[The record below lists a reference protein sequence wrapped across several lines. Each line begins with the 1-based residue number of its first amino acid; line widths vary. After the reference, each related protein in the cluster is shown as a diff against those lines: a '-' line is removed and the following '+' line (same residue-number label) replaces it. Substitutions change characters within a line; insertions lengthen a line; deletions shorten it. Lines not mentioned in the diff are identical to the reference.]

1 MTACEGIRCMSAYI
15 IVTDSN
21 ADMMPDF
28 AAEQQILELELTYT
42 IDGSTY
48 RCNDPALS
56 RHAFYDMMRAG
67 KMPIT
72 AQVNVEEARTQLEE
86 QLKHGNDLLCI
97 MFSSALSGTYNSV
110 RVAAQELEAKY
121 PERRVV
127 VIDSLAASAGQGML
141 VARAVNYREQ
151 GLPLEEN
158 AARIH
163 EDILHQAHLFTVDD
177 LNHLHRG
184 GRVSAATALVGTMLG
199 IKPVLHVDDE
209 GRLIPTG
216 KVRGRRQS
224 LLALVEGMA
233 RQMDR
238 ARCDR
243 FAISH
248 GDCIEDAQFVA
259 DEVCKRFG
267 LCDYSISYVGPTI
280 GAHSGPG
287 TVALFFYAKQR

>member
-1 MTACEGIRCMSAYI
+1 MSAYI

-21 ADMMPDF
+21 ADLVPGF
-28 AAEQQILELELTYT
+28 AAENQILELELTYT

-72 AQVNVEEARTQLEE
+72 AQVNVEEARAQLEE

-121 PERRVV
+121 PKRRVV
-127 VIDSLAASAGQGML
+127 VIDSLSASAG
-141 VARAVNYREQ
+141 Q

-158 AARIH
+158 AARIR
-163 EDILHQAHLFTVDD
+163 EDIPHQAHLFTVDD
-177 LNHLHRG
+177 LNHLRRG

-238 ARCDR
+238 ARCGR

-267 LCDYSISYVGPTI
+267 LRDYSISYVGPTI